1 MTTDILYWLSI
12 ILLFIGQIFNT
23 IASFIS
29 VPYKKITFWDS
40 YKMSLPY
47 IIIQRIFTNI
57 SIYYIDKFLFFTNNQ
72 LIIIILLMQ
81 FILTLIINQIYLHNT
96 NTFSDYIG
104 VIIII
109 LAYYISTF
117 NIITKILS
125 KYIKS

>member
-1 MTTDILYWLSI
+1 MTKDILYWLSI
-12 ILLFIGQIFNT
+12 ILLLIGQIFNT
-23 IASFIS
+23 IGSFIS
-29 VPYKKITFWDS
+29 IPYKKITFWDS

-57 SIYYIDKFLFFTNNQ
+57 SIYYIDKFIFFTNNQ
-72 LIIIILLMQ
+72 LIMMILLMQ

-117 NIITKILS
+117 HIITKILS
-125 KYIKS
+125 HI